1 MCYNRQWKLRIV
13 LRNGVWAMSYDN
25 RLTAG
30 KLRRWEK
37 FLQDYR
43 LPKWENI
50 PDFGLY
56 MEQVLALLRQY
67 LDYLPP
73 ELKEEQFITAAT
85 INNYVRN
92 RFMPEPCRKKYYRIH
107 IAYLIMICTLKQTL
121 SIATLQRMIPNGLS
135 EQEVHTIYNA
145 YVERH
150 RIAAEYF
157 VQQVKLVAGPILK
170 HDDAE
175 LELSVSETTDLIA
188 SAAIIG
194 GFSRLLAEKLLL
206 LEGRTLENYPV
217 EALEIPKKK
226 E

>member
-1 MCYNRQWKLRIV
+1 
-13 LRNGVWAMSYDN
+13 MSYDN

-43 LPKWENI
+43 LPKWEDI

-73 ELKEEQFITAAT
+73 ELKEEQ
-85 INNYVRN
+85 
-92 RFMPEPCRKKYYRIH
+92 FMPEPCRKKYYRIH

-175 LELSVSETTDLIA
+175 LELSVSETTDLIV

-206 LEGRTLENYPV
+206 LEGRTLENYPA